1 MSPLLRSGNPLRWIP
16 GPFQQSP
23 LRRGDPNPPPPSP
36 QRTSAAIPA
45 TGSVGRRPLC
55 QSRQALF
62 HSLQGTPSGMLPHLA
77 PGGAIE
83 RLPDHGPRQQR
94 GEGPSRSCST
104 SIAASQPTRM
114 ILHFV
119 PGQPVCLYSPSPHK
133 LPLER
138 PRPIGP
144 KKETVQSEPGC
155 NPRRL
160 RLHRVVTAPFS
171 SSGRKLSASIVP
183 PGSWPRHPSTP
194 RLSRSPQPSSRRI
207 VQASPRPS
215 SRRSPRHFAV
225 ASSGSAAVHARKT
238 PCHIQT
244 TTINQPTTQAPT
256 PKNPQH
262 YVLPL
267 LDPAYSLRINQ
278 QGVRFAHVRPLP
290 PCAVGPQG
298 PGALLF
304 TAARGSRA

>member
-23 LRRGDPNPPPPSP
+23 LRRRDPNPPPPSP
-36 QRTSAAIPA
+36 QRTSAAIPT

-62 HSLQGTPSGMLPHLA
+62 LSLRRTPSGMLPQLA
-77 PGGAIE
+77 PRRTKCTVFGCAAGGAIE

-94 GEGPSRSCST
+94 GDGPSRSCST
-104 SIAASQPTRM
+104 SITASQPTRM

-119 PGQPVCLYSPSPHK
+119 PGQPVCLDSPSPHK

-144 KKETVQSEPGC
+144 QKETVQSEPGC

-171 SSGRKLSASIVP
+171 SSGRMSSASIVP

-194 RLSRSPQPSSRRI
+194 QLSRSPQPSSRRI

-215 SRRSPRHFAV
+215 SRRSPRRFAV
-225 ASSGSAAVHARKT
+225 ASSASAAVHARKT
-238 PCHIQT
+238 PCHIQQQS
-244 TTINQPTTQAPT
+244 INQLPNQDPHT
-256 PKNPQH
+256 PK
-262 YVLPL
+262 
-267 LDPAYSLRINQ
+267 
-278 QGVRFAHVRPLP
+278 
-290 PCAVGPQG
+290 
-298 PGALLF
+298 
-304 TAARGSRA
+304 TA